1 MAIGVQRKTE
11 MSPITIV
18 IAGINDHRHSRGL
31 LNRLREPTTA
41 EDALWPV
48 IKDILE
54 SMGEFMDVLKE
65 GGFQKIS
72 PKPVSCCHLDK
83 HTFWM
88 D

>member
-1 MAIGVQRKTE
+1 MKSLSMAIGVQRKTE

-72 PKPVSCCHLDK
+72 PKPVFVLPRG
-83 HTFWM
+83 
-88 D
+88 